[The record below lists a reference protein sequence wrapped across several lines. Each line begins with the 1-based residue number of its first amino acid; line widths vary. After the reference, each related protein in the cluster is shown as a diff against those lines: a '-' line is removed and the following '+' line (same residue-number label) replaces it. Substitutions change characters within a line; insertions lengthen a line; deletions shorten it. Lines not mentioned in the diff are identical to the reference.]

1 MQNESKMKKSIFI
14 ISMLLLTCFQVFSQ
28 SVPVN
33 KRFGKVSAEEVSMT
47 TYPKDTSAAAVV
59 LYEKEDIMLDMDANG
74 RFVLITDRHMRVKV
88 LKEEGLDW
96 ADHSILRYVD
106 SDLRETVSGID
117 VVTYNL
123 EDGKVK
129 ATKMAKQFVY
139 DEEYSDSYR
148 KTSFYA
154 QDVKVGSVIEMKF
167 RFTSQRYWDV
177 GEIYFQREIPV
188 NLMESVVRL
197 PDMFTF
203 NKKMSGYYTPE
214 YTSEFESRTLSLGGS
229 PYTYNVNLDRY
240 VVTDVPAFKVE
251 PYVYAPRQ
259 YYSSVK
265 YDISALVIPG
275 ILHENYGVS
284 WDDIDVSY
292 RDSDIMQRFRAG
304 CQFKDEV
311 ALLPNEGADADRIA
325 AAVSLVKSNVEWDR
339 TYKIYPNPLGQVVK
353 SKSGSNAEINC
364 LIAGCLREMGYTVDM
379 VMVKMRSSG
388 YLLDFQ
394 PEMYPFDTFIV
405 RAVASDGKEYFVDGG
420 SSNTYVNILPPTFL
434 ITNGRIIRNS
444 GRGEW
449 VNLTGRTRS
458 SIAMSVSAELN
469 PQMQMTGK
477 VTRKETGNASYASKN
492 LYDSYD
498 DEEEYISDIESDN
511 SIEIDEIE
519 FEGMTEY
526 SPSASMTYT
535 FTKDLDSASDLVY
548 VNPFIT
554 AFHSKD
560 SFQSITREY
569 PVDFPYPYNLN
580 YLFTMAIPEGYAV
593 EQMPQNMNFRFDPI
607 GASVRCIFSANGN
620 AIQMVFNYSQTKTMC
635 EVSQYEHIRT
645 FWQYLADLYDSVVV
659 LKKL

>member
-1 MQNESKMKKSIFI
+1 MKKSIFI
-14 ISMLLLTCFQVFSQ
+14 IPLFLLTCLQVFSQ
-28 SVPVN
+28 SIPVN
-33 KRFGKVSAEEVSMT
+33 KRFGKVSMEEVAMT
-47 TYPKDTSAAAVV
+47 SYPKDTSAAAVV
-59 LYEKEDIMLDMDANG
+59 LYEKADIMLDMDANG
-74 RFVLITDRHMRVKV
+74 RFVLITDRHVRVKV

-106 SDLRETVSGID
+106 TDLRETVSGID

-123 EDGKVK
+123 EDGKIK
-129 ATKMAKQFVY
+129 TTKMSKQFVY

-177 GEIYFQREIPV
+177 GKIYFQREIPV
-188 NLMESVVRL
+188 NMMESTVRL

-214 YTSEFESRTLSLGGS
+214 HSTDYESKTLSLGGS

-240 VVTDVPAFKVE
+240 TVTDLPAFKVE

-275 ILHENYGVS
+275 VLHENYGVS
-284 WDDIDVSY
+284 WDDVDVSY
-292 RDSDIMQRFRAG
+292 RDSDIMQRFRAA

-311 ALLPNEGADADRIA
+311 ALLPNEGTDTEKIA
-325 AAVSLVKSNVEWDR
+325 AAVSLVKRNVEWDR
-339 TYKIYPNPLGQVVK
+339 TYKVYPKPVGQVVK
-353 SKSGSNAEINC
+353 SKSGSNADINC

-379 VMVKMRSSG
+379 VMVKLRSSG

-394 PEMYPFDTFIV
+394 PEMYPYDTFIV
-405 RAVASDGKEYFVDGG
+405 RAVASDGKEYFIDGG

-444 GRGEW
+444 GKGEW

-458 SIAMSVSAELN
+458 STAMSVNAELDT
-469 PQMQMTGK
+469 QMQMTGK
-477 VTRKETGNASYASKN
+477 VTMKETGNASYASKN
-492 LYDSYD
+492 LYGSYD
-498 DEEEYISDIESDN
+498 EEEEYISDIESEN

-519 FEGMTEY
+519 FAGMTEY
-526 SPSASMTYT
+526 SPSAAVSYT
-535 FTKDLDSASDLVY
+535 FTKDLDCASNLVY

-554 AFHSKD
+554 SFHSKD

-569 PVDFPYPYNLN
+569 PVDFPYPYTLN
-580 YLFTMAIPEGYAV
+580 YLFTMAIPEGYEV
-593 EQMPQNMNFRFDPI
+593 EQVPQNMNFRFDPI
-607 GASVRCIFSANGN
+607 GANVRCIFSANGS
-620 AIQMVFNYSQTKTMC
+620 AIQMVFNYSQTKTTC

-645 FWQYLADLYDSVVV
+645 FWQYLADLYESVIV